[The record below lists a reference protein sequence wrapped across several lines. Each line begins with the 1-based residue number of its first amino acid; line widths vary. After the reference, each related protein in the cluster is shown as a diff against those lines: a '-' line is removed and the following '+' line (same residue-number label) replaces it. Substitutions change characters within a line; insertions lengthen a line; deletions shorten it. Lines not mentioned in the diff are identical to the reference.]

1 MKILAIYPG
10 RFHPFHKGHAA
21 SFKQLASKFGL
32 DNTYLAISAK
42 QEQPKSP
49 FSARERAKM
58 AETLGIP
65 TDHIIVVAN
74 PYSAKEYIDKFEPL
88 GYDPEHTAL
97 IFGVSKKDMEG
108 DPEMGIPPDPRFSF
122 AAKKDGS
129 ASYLQPWTG
138 KEPIQPMS
146 KHGYIM
152 STNVAEFPIAGKT
165 MRDASAIRSAYAGAD
180 TKTKMRILTDLY
192 GDKAEKMKQIFDNN
206 LQITESAA
214 STSSVTETKISNEN
228 IKNLV
233 NRIKPLLAEATV
245 EQKTRFVQLLSEAK
259 KTLRNTNPCWT
270 GYKPVGTKKKN
281 GKTVTNCVPVNES
294 LYRRRDLDITHDLG
308 DGYYLSTYVDDDDDV
323 TKIMY
328 SVFKAVPDQEDK
340 YQYLDSLNVSPYPN
354 NIPPGRMDSEINR
367 VISADKNIS
376 KVDEVAD
383 YLEEK

>member
-1 MKILAIYPG
+1 
-10 RFHPFHKGHAA
+10 
-21 SFKQLASKFGL
+21 
-32 DNTYLAISAK
+32 
-42 QEQPKSP
+42 
-49 FSARERAKM
+49 
-58 AETLGIP
+58 
-65 TDHIIVVAN
+65 
-74 PYSAKEYIDKFEPL
+74 
-88 GYDPEHTAL
+88 
-97 IFGVSKKDMEG
+97 
-108 DPEMGIPPDPRFSF
+108 
-122 AAKKDGS
+122 
-129 ASYLQPWTG
+129 
-138 KEPIQPMS
+138 
-146 KHGYIM
+146 M

-165 MRDASAIRSAYAGAD
+165 MRDASAIRSAYAGTD

-245 EQKTRFVQLLSEAK
+245 EQKTRFVHLLSEAK